1 MYFFCSPRYW
11 IFNMI
16 GCTPLKAKRSKREVF
31 SAFECSLSLLTVGG
45 NWQWSPQST
54 NCLQP
59 WQIGTNVAGSVAC
72 DASSI
77 STSWGRRIWDI
88 GWRWKVHHLTPRV
101 SKKYQLSPQ
110 NGMVNQNI
118 LKFWTQFPREIES
131 PSKGHFQHSLQCNI
145 QLELLG
151 LPCVELVVVG
161 CSLTHHLPCHYH
173 PIKSWKKPP
182 WYRDTSII
190 LPHLCGEYLSC
201 LPCFAISQVTNF
213 WKTSHSK
220 RFGRNI
226 LHGALCQLRS
236 GTFRSSNTCEG
247 NVSRFRYQHT
257 KIASQRSLKVMFRQV
272 THHFD
277 VLLQ

>member
-1 MYFFCSPRYW
+1 
-11 IFNMI
+11 MI

-77 STSWGRRIWDI
+77 STSWGRRIWD
-88 GWRWKVHHLTPRV
+88 TPRV

-110 NGMVNQNI
+110 NGVVFTKFI

-151 LPCVELVVVG
+151 LPYVELVVVG

-201 LPCFAISQVTNF
+201 LP
-213 WKTSHSK
+213 
-220 RFGRNI
+220 
-226 LHGALCQLRS
+226 
-236 GTFRSSNTCEG
+236 
-247 NVSRFRYQHT
+247 
-257 KIASQRSLKVMFRQV
+257 SLP
-272 THHFD
+272 
-277 VLLQ
+277 

>member
-1 MYFFCSPRYW
+1 MFIIYSWCFNWYLSAVFFCSPRYW

-101 SKKYQLSPQ
+101 SKKYQLSHK
-110 NGMVNQNI
+110 MVWFSPKSPKI
-118 LKFWTQFPREIES
+118 LNPV
-131 PSKGHFQHSLQCNI
+131 SKGNWISFKRPLPALTAVQH
-145 QLELLG
+145 
-151 LPCVELVVVG
+151 
-161 CSLTHHLPCHYH
+161 TTWA
-173 PIKSWKKPP
+173 SW
-182 WYRDTSII
+182 I
-190 LPHLCGEYLSC
+190 
-201 LPCFAISQVTNF
+201 
-213 WKTSHSK
+213 
-220 RFGRNI
+220 
-226 LHGALCQLRS
+226 ALCRAC
-236 GTFRSSNTCEG
+236 R
-247 NVSRFRYQHT
+247 RW
-257 KIASQRSLKVMFRQV
+257 M
-272 THHFD
+272 
-277 VLLQ
+277 

>member
-1 MYFFCSPRYW
+1 
-11 IFNMI
+11 MI

-77 STSWGRRIWDI
+77 STSWGRRIWRIWDI

-110 NGMVNQNI
+110 NGVVNQNI

-151 LPCVELVVVG
+151 LPYVELVVVG

-173 PIKSWKKPP
+173 PIKSWKKNTVIP
-182 WYRDTSII
+182 WYLHHSAPSMWRISVM
-190 LPHLCGEYLSC
+190 SAM
-201 LPCFAISQVTNF
+201 FAISQVTNF

-226 LHGALCQLRS
+226 LHGALRQLRS

-257 KIASQRSLKVMFRQV
+257 KIASQRSVTVMFRQV